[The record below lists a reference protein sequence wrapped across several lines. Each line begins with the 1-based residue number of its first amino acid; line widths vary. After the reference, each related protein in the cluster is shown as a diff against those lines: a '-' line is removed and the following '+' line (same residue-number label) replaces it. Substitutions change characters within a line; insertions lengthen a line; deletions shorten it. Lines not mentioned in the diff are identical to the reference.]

1 MLSPDV
7 AVTELARLVDRELND
22 LLRARRERDLTRGC
36 RGVSPSNYEFDRLT
50 HFGEVHPEGIEHPC
64 RDALAFT
71 YKAEK
76 EVFGTYVVVVEAD
89 RFILRESQHSLRPI
103 VEAIERTSATFDAR
117 EPLPRGSRSA
127 LRRGIA
133 DGVIARRRAARPRDP
148 HLRGDD
154 DERRD
159 QAAGEAGYQRDD
171 DVARVHVRPSANS

>member
-1 MLSPDV
+1 MLRPDV
-7 AVTELARLVDRELND
+7 AVTELARLVDRELNN
-22 LLRARRERDLTRGC
+22 LLRARREGDLTRGC
-36 RGVSPSNYEFDRLT
+36 RGVSPSDDELDRLT
-50 HFGEVHPEGIEHPC
+50 HFGELHPEGIEHPC

-117 EPLPRGSRSA
+117 EPLARGSRSA
-127 LRRGIA
+127 LRRGVV

-148 HLRGDD
+148 HLREHD

>member
-36 RGVSPSNYEFDRLT
+36 RAVSPSNYEFDRLT
-50 HFGEVHPEGIEHPC
+50 HFGELHPEGIEPPC

-117 EPLPRGSRSA
+117 EPLARVSRSA
-127 LRRGIA
+127 LRRIA
-133 DGVIARRRAARPRDP
+133 DGIIARRRAARPRDP
-148 HLRGDD
+148 HLREDD

-171 DVARVHVRPSANS
+171 DVARVHY